1 MISYR
6 ISTDRAAICISR
18 PSQFGVDSAL
28 HLNGDATD
36 ATNLFLFA
44 LGSARGQKL
53 CAPAESI
60 LEVRLE

>member
-1 MISYR
+1 MRFSMR
-6 ISTDRAAICISR
+6 TLQKEPQMRET
-18 PSQFGVDSAL
+18 FGVDSAL
-28 HLNGDATD
+28 HLNGDAID
-36 ATNLFLFA
+36 ATNHFLFA